1 MTDVVMSERAKLA
14 WQCAAAIAVAL
25 ASVAAWIWVSRVVA
39 ILLVPLFAWIAS
51 RVVIHSGIGLVGHA
65 RRSALS
71 EWHGR
76 YYEFAGVH
84 LRCFEEDGELVFLEE
99 DVLSVLGREGSS
111 LVALFGPNERIRH
124 ADGNWGLT
132 PQGCERL
139 LRKAAHREAG
149 PLLLWLQRQA
159 YGPHRKR
166 NGGAGNLRG
175 N

>member
-99 DVLSVLGREGSS
+99 DVLAVLGREGSS
-111 LVALFGPNERIRH
+111 LVALFGPNDRIRD

-166 NGGAGNLRG
+166 NDGAGSPRAN
-175 N
+175 